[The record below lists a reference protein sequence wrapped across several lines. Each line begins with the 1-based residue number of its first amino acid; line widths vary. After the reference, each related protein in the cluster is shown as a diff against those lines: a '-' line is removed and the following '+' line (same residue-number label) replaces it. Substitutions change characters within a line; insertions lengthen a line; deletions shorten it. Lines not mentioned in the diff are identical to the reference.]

1 MIKVDVAKL
10 LELPAEERLELA
22 ELLWRSV
29 EPEDEARFLAIP
41 AWQRGVLAERFADL
55 AENPDDEEP
64 WEKVRA
70 EVWPEP

>member
-1 MIKVDVAKL
+1 MTKADVAKL

-41 AWQRGVLAERFADL
+41 AWQREVLAERLADL